1 MLSFEN
7 DSELNYFTFPN
18 TSKLTRSSKH
28 YKDGFHSLVWQW
40 EPGDKL
46 KLNLGR
52 RLTGNRVGLKFWIYL
67 NESLRSNLSVSL
79 FDSNLQTSEQ
89 VTLQFNFSLHFTGW
103 RAAWVALLEA
113 KSALESYGYD
123 EIQFAAPAIKN
134 ITGVVFVD
142 LLCFASK
149 IAFQSRDKIVPP
161 VNGDIYDITWTWQQT
176 YRWSL
181 VVPPKV
187 NGTAPLTTKEMK
199 QLSDL
204 YLIEK
209 RLENWFASEN
219 VSPMEF
225 KGAVLK
231 RWKYLV
237 VCGFQRA
244 RRYFKYLNI
253 TVSKDGVITGSPL
266 FVRRSQFGNP
276 LNQTVGGDKKLG
288 EVTFEVLFP
297 LTLEYYFSTKT
308 RVIHNTIGKELA
320 NINSLFRR
328 KAAVKRI
335 TNCDLKYSEFL
346 LSKLRKFRT
355 RLTPLQLRQCLFN
368 LNERKLDT
376 IMLIL
381 RYITDQGWTEGSAM
395 GSLDHEMNRAGNGYM
410 NSMFLLR
417 DELAKLRELDKVL
430 DTMKWYNNFG
440 EIHQKNFEYSGT
452 TADRLRTMILY
463 RLEIILM
470 SRNDTIY
477 EKRTKLRDMNAY
489 VRWCNNAL
497 LPHSAFLPMFKPDP
511 SCFHHLGIYGT
522 AYTPEALT
530 KSSNIWHFLRG
541 TSFAL
546 DNIPETNIRRSL
558 LFFERLAPKYSVP
571 NSISGRFPGYSRA
584 TLIKMLPAFAF
595 FSIRPQYLSNS
606 GHLEEIV
613 LSNDTGMIRVF
624 LRLYDH
630 SNKKVQIYLSKALFN
645 KDEYLSSIGSLQILQ
660 AVYRKAKEAQIQP
673 AKPQTGHWVNNFAAL
688 STHRRRHWVVTV
700 KGFSRYV
707 WDFEESATQ
716 NLYGL
721 YQSHGALQI
730 SNSENSL
737 SVYDVNHGWDWT
749 RIPGTTTIKLTL
761 DEMVESMTERNYQ
774 QSKLVGGVVLTSKN
788 PRSANGAFA
797 MEFRRPAYCCT
808 DVSNWNV
815 KNTRKVAKKDLVSL
829 RELKRCCY

>member
-1 MLSFEN
+1 MPDVLSFEN

-40 EPGDKL
+40 GPGDKL

-52 RLTGNRVGLKFWIYL
+52 RLKGNNAGLKLWVYL
-67 NESLRSNLSVSL
+67 NESLENNLSVSL
-79 FDSNLQTSEQ
+79 FDSTLPTSEQ

-113 KSALESYGYD
+113 KSFLDSCGYD
-123 EIQFAAPAIKN
+123 EIQFVAPAMEH
-134 ITGVVFVD
+134 TPCVVFMD
-142 LLCFASK
+142 LLCFGNH
-149 IAFQSRDKIVPP
+149 IAYQTRDKIVPP
-161 VNGDIYDITWTWQQT
+161 INGDICDITHRWQQT

-187 NGTAPLTTKEMK
+187 NGTAPLTTTETK

-209 RLENWFASEN
+209 RLVNWFANES

-225 KGAVLK
+225 KGDVLK
-231 RWKYLV
+231 RWKFLV
-237 VCGFQRA
+237 VYGFQRA

-253 TVSKDGVITGSPL
+253 TVSKDGIISGAPL
-266 FVRRSQFGNP
+266 FVKRSQFGKP
-276 LNQTVGGDKKLG
+276 LHQIVDGNKKLG
-288 EVTFEVLFP
+288 EVNYKVLFP
-297 LTLEYYFSTKT
+297 LTLEYYFSMKT
-308 RVIHNTIGKELA
+308 RIIHSIIGKELA

-335 TNCDLKYSEFL
+335 TKHDLEYSEFL
-346 LSKLRKFRT
+346 LSELRKFRT
-355 RLTPLQLRQCLFN
+355 RLTPLQLRQCLLN

-395 GSLDHEMNRAGNGYM
+395 GSLDHEMNKAGNGYM

-417 DELAKLRELDKVL
+417 GQLTKVKKLNKVL
-430 DTMKWYNNFG
+430 NTMKWYNDFG
-440 EIHQKNFEYSGT
+440 EIYQKNFEYSGT

-470 SRNDTIY
+470 SRSDTIY
-477 EKRTKLRDMNAY
+477 EKRKKLRDMNAY

-497 LPHSAFLPMFKPDP
+497 LSHPAFLPMFKPDF
-511 SCFHHLGIYGT
+511 SCFHHLSIYGI

-530 KSSNIWHFLRG
+530 ISSNILHFLRG

-546 DNIPETNIRRSL
+546 DNISETNIRRSL

-645 KDEYLSSIGSLQILQ
+645 EDEYLSSIGSLQILQ
-660 AVYRKAKEAQIQP
+660 AVCRKAKEAQIQP

-688 STHRRRHWVVTV
+688 STHRRGHWVVTV

-707 WDFEESATQ
+707 WDFEASATE

-730 SNSENSL
+730 SNSEDSL
-737 SVYDVNHGWDWT
+737 SVYGVKHGWDWT
-749 RIPGTTTIKLTL
+749 RVPGTTTIKLDL
-761 DEMVESMTERNYQ
+761 DEMVEVKTERNYQ
-774 QSKLVGGVVLTSKN
+774 QSKLVGGVLLTGKD
-788 PRSANGAFA
+788 PHLANGAFA
-797 MEFRRPAYCCT
+797 MEFRRPAYCCI
-808 DVSNWNV
+808 DVS
-815 KNTRKVAKKDLVSL
+815 D
-829 RELKRCCY
+829 